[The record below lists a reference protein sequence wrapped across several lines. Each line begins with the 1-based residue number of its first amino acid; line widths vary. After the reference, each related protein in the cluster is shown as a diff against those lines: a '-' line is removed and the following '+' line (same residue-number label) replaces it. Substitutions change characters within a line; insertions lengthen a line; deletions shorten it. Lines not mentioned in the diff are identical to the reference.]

1 MQPALRLLVLSAI
14 LSLVSLLTIGTSPT
28 QAQSYTDPGRTYTDP
43 GRTYYYPAPTYTY
56 PAPTYAQ
63 PDRNGF
69 YSYYDRDGIEHDSRY
84 PHWSF
89 DYKLFP

>member
-14 LSLVSLLTIGTSPT
+14 LSLGSFLTIGTPPT
-28 QAQSYTDPGRTYTDP
+28 QAQSYTNPGPTYTN
-43 GRTYYYPAPTYTY
+43 PAPTYTN

-63 PDRNGF
+63 PDRNGS

-89 DYKLFP
+89 DYKLFFP